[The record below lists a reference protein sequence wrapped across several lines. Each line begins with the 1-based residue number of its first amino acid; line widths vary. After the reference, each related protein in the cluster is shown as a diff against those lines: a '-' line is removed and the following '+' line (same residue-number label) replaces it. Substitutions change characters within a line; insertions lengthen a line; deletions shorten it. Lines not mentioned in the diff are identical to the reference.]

1 MNNAVKNQLK
11 TSLQSLISPLFKNGF
26 GTQFS
31 IGLDVGFDR
40 LNLVQ
45 MEYLAG
51 KPHIRA
57 IASIAF
63 TCEREAL
70 LNNPKE
76 LKALLKQAYAAHPF
90 KGKRVV
96 SCLPVEQMKI
106 ITISYKHTEGQTDAE
121 AVVIELRDRY
131 KEELDNL
138 VVDFMTLRQ
147 DYSDSVKR
155 EALVAVAPRDKV
167 IKYLDWLSNAGL
179 TVDALDIGPAALTR
193 LVCHSGAIHVPDYPK
208 LPNVLLINFG
218 ASASFLTIIWGR
230 RLMLDRSIEFSENR
244 MFARMQQV
252 LDMPEPLMIRLL
264 YEGTDDAESPVDSLS
279 EINQMVTEVLRPE
292 INLLLQE
299 VNKTL
304 IYMASK
310 TRGKSVDQIYLT
322 GRVARYTGILNYLRE
337 QLHVSVD
344 ILDPVEVFASDKYQV
359 NGHTLGTMAGMA
371 MTTGLALRGVPEHG

>member
-264 YEGTDDAESPVDSLS
+264 YESADDAESPVDSLS